1 MEKAREPHSG
11 HRATPSGQR
20 ASNSGRRVSQ
30 SNQKISGRLWDALWL
45 PGFFHLW
52 TMLYKIFSYK
62 KIWTI
67 LIRIPVRFEPDPG
80 GKNLTLYQPHESRS
94 RRLKTCGSGS
104 TKLNKSKK
112 KTFRPPL
119 KKTTFLSIFLL
130 IQGCKTEGGEER
142 VNFR

>member
-1 MEKAREPHSG
+1 VRCPLA
-11 HRATPSGQR
+11 
-20 ASNSGRRVSQ
+20 
-30 SNQKISGRLWDALWL
+30 
-45 PGFFHLW
+45 PGLFHLW
-52 TMLYKIFSYK
+52 TILYKIFSYK

-112 KTFRPPL
+112 HIPSTL
-119 KKTTFLSIFLL
+119 KKDHIFVYFFIDSRLQDRRWGGKGEFQINIL
-130 IQGCKTEGGEER
+130 IEFSRKLTHNILT
-142 VNFR
+142 VNVI